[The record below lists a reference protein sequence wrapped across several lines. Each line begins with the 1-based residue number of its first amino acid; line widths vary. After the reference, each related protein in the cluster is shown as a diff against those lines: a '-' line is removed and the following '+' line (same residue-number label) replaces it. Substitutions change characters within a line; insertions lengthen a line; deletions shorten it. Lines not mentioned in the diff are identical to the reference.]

1 MMKSTAAF
9 TLFDLTG
16 RTALITGSTRGIG
29 FALAQGLAESG
40 ARVIVNSRQ
49 QVAVTQAVEKLQALG
64 LKARGAAFD
73 VAEQQ
78 SVEAAFEGF
87 DRDGLEIDILINN
100 AGIQHRQPMLEL
112 SLQDWNRVL
121 NTNLTAAFMVGR
133 AAARRMIDR
142 GTGGKII
149 NIGSLTSEA
158 ARATVAPYTVAK
170 GGIKMLSKAMAAEWA
185 QFNIQ
190 ANAIGPGYILTDMNE
205 ALVNN
210 ASFDAWVKN
219 SNPAQR
225 WGRPEELVGTA
236 IYLASGASS
245 YVNGQIIYVDGGWLS
260 VL

>member
-1 MMKSTAAF
+1 MNSTPTSA
-9 TLFDLTG
+9 LFDLHG
-16 RTALITGSTRGIG
+16 RTALITGATRGIG
-29 FALAQGLAESG
+29 LALAQGLAESG
-40 ARVIVNSRQ
+40 ATVIVNSRQ
-49 QVAVTQAVEKLQALG
+49 QTAVDAAVAKLQALG
-64 LKARGAAFD
+64 LNALGAAFD
-73 VAEQQ
+73 VAEQDA
-78 SVEAAFEGF
+78 VTAAFEGF
-87 DRDGLEIDILINN
+87 DRAGLVIDVVINN
-100 AGIQHRQPMLEL
+100 AGIQHRQPMLDV
-112 SLQDWNRVL
+112 SLEDWSRVL

-185 QFNIQ
+185 QHNIQ

-210 ASFDAWVKN
+210 PTFDAWVKS

-225 WGRPEELVGTA
+225 WGRPDELVGTA
-236 IYLASGASS
+236 IYLASSASN
-245 YVNGQIIYVDGGWLS
+245 YVNGQIVYVDGGWLS

>member
-64 LKARGAAFD
+64 LDARGAAFD